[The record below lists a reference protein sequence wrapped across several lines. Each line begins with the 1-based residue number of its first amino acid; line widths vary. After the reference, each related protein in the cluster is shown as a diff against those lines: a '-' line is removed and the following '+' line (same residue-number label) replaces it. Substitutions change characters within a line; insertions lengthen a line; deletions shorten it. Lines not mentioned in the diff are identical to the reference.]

1 MSKSV
6 TKKGGANH
14 RTLEYE
20 FDSAPASGEVSI
32 EVRCRENS
40 IYIYSIAIIWDEST
54 APETIPVTISS
65 VGYSTL
71 YYSQK
76 TLKVPTGVEAYT
88 VGVDGSRILLSA
100 VGPVIPAD
108 EAVVLKGTAGTTYN
122 FVVTDEMAEKSTD
135 NLLKGFD
142 EATTVSD
149 AGYKYYMLS
158 TQNGK
163 NLGFYYEVEGG
174 ASIRSKA
181 HRAYLPISD
190 QSPASAKSFLLI
202 DESTVGIGHV
212 ENECGEDVY
221 HTLSGQRV
229 GRPQR
234 GIYIR
239 NGKKVMMK

>member
-1 MSKSV
+1 MALYYQVRITEIVV
-6 TKKGGANH
+6 TYI
-14 RTLEYE
+14 E
-20 FDSAPASGEVSI
+20 GED
-32 EVRCRENS
+32 
-40 IYIYSIAIIWDEST
+40 A
-54 APETIPVTISS
+54 ETIPVTISS

-108 EAVVLKGTAGTTYN
+108 EAVVLKGAAGTTYN

-142 EATTVSD
+142 EETTVSD

-202 DESTVGIGHV
+202 DESTVGIAHV

-221 HTLSGQRV
+221 YTLSGQRV